1 MLERKCPR
9 LNQLHMHD
17 TKYEVEIRLQ
27 IVNTTN
33 RDTEFNK
40 NVVHN
45 LQKYWMRTILW
56 CKLLG

>member
-1 MLERKCPR
+1 
-9 LNQLHMHD
+9 MHD